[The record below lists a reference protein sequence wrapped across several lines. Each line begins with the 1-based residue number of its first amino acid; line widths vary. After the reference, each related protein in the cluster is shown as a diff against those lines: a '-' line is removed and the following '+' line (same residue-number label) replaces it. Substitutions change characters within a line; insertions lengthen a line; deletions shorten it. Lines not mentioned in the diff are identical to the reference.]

1 MITLGLDTSFHF
13 LSLVLMKDNEVI
25 ASPQKEAL
33 KQQSETILD
42 ELDKLFKS
50 VDLKPTD
57 LNQIVLTKGPGSY
70 TGLRIAMSIAKIIG
84 SISDVQVYTLSSLQ
98 LLAGIE
104 ENVSI
109 LIDARAERV
118 YFARYDKGFALV
130 EDGIYTLEEA
140 KELIQ
145 EKDTIYGHLNLVDK
159 EDTWPNYI
167 NHYLDL
173 RKYWEKVDDLDHLSP
188 SYFKEHDAYKKKV

>member
-13 LSLVLMKDNEVI
+13 LSLVLMKDNNVI
-25 ASPQKEAL
+25 ASLQKEAL

-50 VDLKPTD
+50 VDLKPSD

-84 SISDVQVYTLSSLQ
+84 SISNVQVFTISSLQ
-98 LLAGIE
+98 LLAGLE

-118 YFARYDKGFALV
+118 YFARYSKGLAFV
-130 EDGIYTLEEA
+130 EDGIYTLNEA
-140 KELIQ
+140 KDFIQ
-145 EKDTIYGHLNLVDK
+145 EKDVIYGHLNLLGKD
-159 EDTWPNYI
+159 DSWPNYI
-167 NHYLDL
+167 NHYLELKDF
-173 RKYWEKVDDLDHLSP
+173 WEKIDDLDHLSP

>member
-13 LSLVLMKDNEVI
+13 LSLVLMKDDIVI
-25 ASPQKEAL
+25 ASLQKEAL
-33 KQQSETILD
+33 RQQSETILT
-42 ELDKLFKS
+42 ELDDLFKS
-50 VDLKPTD
+50 VDLKPSD

-84 SISDVQVYTLSSLQ
+84 SISNTKVYTISSLQ
-98 LLAGIE
+98 LLAGIK

-109 LIDARAERV
+109 LIDARADRV
-118 YFARYDKGFALV
+118 YFARYDKGIALI

-140 KELIQ
+140 KSFIQ
-145 EKDTIYGHLNLVDK
+145 DNDIVYGHLNLLGQEDK
-159 EDTWPNYI
+159 WPNYI
-167 NHYLDL
+167 NHYLQL
-173 RKYWEKVDDLDHLSP
+173 RDFWEAVDDLDHLSP

>member
-25 ASPQKEAL
+25 ASLQKEAL

-98 LLAGIE
+98 LLAGLE

-118 YFARYDKGFALV
+118 YFARYDKGLALV

-145 EKDTIYGHLNLVDK
+145 ENDVIYGHLNLLDN
-159 EDTWPNYI
+159 EDNWPNYI

>member
-25 ASPQKEAL
+25 ASLQKEAL

-98 LLAGIE
+98 LLAGLE

-118 YFARYDKGFALV
+118 YFARYDKGLALV

-140 KELIQ
+140 NELIQ
-145 EKDTIYGHLNLVDK
+145 ENDVIYGHLNLLGN

>member
-25 ASPQKEAL
+25 ASLQKEAL

-98 LLAGIE
+98 LLAGLE

-118 YFARYDKGFALV
+118 YFARYDKGLALV

-145 EKDTIYGHLNLVDK
+145 ENDVIYGHLNLLDN
-159 EDTWPNYI
+159 EDNWPNYI

-188 SYFKEHDAYKKKV
+188 SYFKEHDAYKKKF

>member
-25 ASPQKEAL
+25 ASLQKEAL

-145 EKDTIYGHLNLVDK
+145 EKDTIDGHINLVDK

>member
-25 ASPQKEAL
+25 ASLQKEAL

-98 LLAGIE
+98 LLAGLE

-118 YFARYDKGFALV
+118 YFARYDKGLALD

-145 EKDTIYGHLNLVDK
+145 ENDVIYGHLNLLDN
-159 EDTWPNYI
+159 EDNWPNYI

-188 SYFKEHDAYKKKV
+188 SYFKEHDAYKKKF